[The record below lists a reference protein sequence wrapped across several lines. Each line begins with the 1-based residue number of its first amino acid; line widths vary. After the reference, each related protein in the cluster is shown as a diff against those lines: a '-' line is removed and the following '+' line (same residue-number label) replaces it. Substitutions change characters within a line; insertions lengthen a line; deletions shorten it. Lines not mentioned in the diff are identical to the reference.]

1 MRIAMFS
8 DTFVPD
14 TNGVAVSTYNLFKAL
29 NEKGHQCFVVTSNPF
44 SKEVVFKDNV
54 LRIPG
59 VEMKN
64 LYGYHF
70 AAPNTKAW
78 RILRKLKIDVVH
90 IQSEAGMG
98 IFGKGFARTEKIPYV
113 YTYHT
118 MYEDYTYYATKGRM
132 ETFAKS
138 IIRRFSRWQAESA
151 DEFISPSEKTKVSL
165 REYGVN
171 RYINIIPTGV
181 DFSKF
186 KANKD
191 NEEFLRNY
199 AKEHNL
205 DQTYNLVYVGRVAK
219 EKSIDVIIAGYA
231 KYILNNEK
239 HGTKLVIVGGGP
251 AIPELEEY
259 ATKFGIKDDVH
270 FVGKVLPE
278 DIGKYYHLGEIFVS
292 ASISETQGLTF
303 MEAMAAERILLCRFD
318 EGLVNVIKNGES
330 GYFFNSEEDFG
341 TMVDK
346 IRALKPKEIRA
357 IKDYANEIVDE
368 YSNERFVARCLH
380 VYERALRNSW

>member
-259 ATKFGIKDDVH
+259 ATKLGIKDDVH

-330 GYFFNSEEDFG
+330 GYFFNNEEDFG

>member
-259 ATKFGIKDDVH
+259 ATKLGIKDDVH

>member
-1 MRIAMFS
+1 MRIAMFT

-14 TNGVAVSTYNLFKAL
+14 TNGVAVSSFNLFRAL
-29 NEKGHQCFVVTSNPF
+29 NDRGHFCVVVTSNPF
-44 SKEVVFKDNV
+44 SKDVTFKDNV

-59 VEMKN
+59 VEMKQ

-70 AAPNTKAW
+70 AAPNRKALK
-78 RILRKLKIDVVH
+78 ILKRLKIDIVH
-90 IQSEAGMG
+90 VHSEAGMG
-98 IFGKGFARTEKIPYV
+98 VFGKAFARAEKIPYV

-138 IIRRFSRWQAESA
+138 IIRRFSRWQAEIA

-186 KANKD
+186 KYNPVNDEFIRSYK
-191 NEEFLRNY
+191 EEHGLNGTF
-199 AKEHNL
+199 
-205 DQTYNLVYVGRVAK
+205 NLVYVGRVAK

-231 KYILNNEK
+231 KYIAHKPN
-239 HGTKLVIVGGGP
+239 HQTKLVIVGGGP

-259 ATKFGIKDDVH
+259 AMKLGIKADVH
-270 FVGKVLPE
+270 FVGKVLPT
-278 DIGKYYHLGEIFVS
+278 DIGKYYHLGEVFVS

-330 GYFFNSEEDFG
+330 GFFFTSEDDFG
-341 TMVDK
+341 EKVDK
-346 IRALKPKEIRA
+346 IRSLDQAKINA
-357 IKDYANEIVDE
+357 IKTFANELVDE
-368 YSNERFVARCLH
+368 YSNERFVVRCEH

>member
-259 ATKFGIKDDVH
+259 ATKLGIKDDVH

-346 IRALKPKEIRA
+346 IRALNQKEIRA

>member
-1 MRIAMFS
+1 MFS

-259 ATKFGIKDDVH
+259 ATKLGIKDYVH

>member
-1 MRIAMFS
+1 MFS

>member
-1 MRIAMFS
+1 MRVAIFT

-14 TNGVAVSTYNLFKAL
+14 TNGVAVSSFNLFQSL
-29 NEKGHQCFVVTSNPF
+29 NNRGHFCVVVTSNPF
-44 SKEVVFKDNV
+44 SKEVTFKENV

-59 VEMKN
+59 VEMKQ

-70 AAPNTKAW
+70 AAPNRKALK
-78 RILRKLKIDVVH
+78 ILKRLKIDIVH

-98 IFGKGFARTEKIPYV
+98 IFGKSFAKLEKIPYA

-138 IIRRFSRWQAESA
+138 IIHRFSRWQAEVA

-171 RYINIIPTGV
+171 RYVNVIPTGV

-186 KANKD
+186 RYNPEND
-191 NEEFLRNY
+191 DFINNY
-199 AKEHNL
+199 KKEHHL
-205 DQTYNLVYVGRVAK
+205 DGTFNLVYVGRVAK
-219 EKSIDVIIAGYA
+219 EKSIDVVIAGYA
-231 KYILNNEK
+231 KYINSKPN
-239 HGTKLVIVGGGP
+239 HNTKLVIVGGGP
-251 AIPELEEY
+251 AIAELSEY
-259 ATKFGIKDDVH
+259 AEKLGVKNDVH
-270 FVGKVLPE
+270 FVGKVLPA
-278 DIGKYYHLGEIFVS
+278 DIGKYYHLGEVFVS

-330 GYFFNSEEDFG
+330 GFFFRSEEDFG
-341 TMVDK
+341 QMVDI
-346 IRALKPKEIRA
+346 IRGLDPVKLQSMKEV
-357 IKDYANEIVDE
+357 ANQLVDE
-368 YSNERFVARCLH
+368 YSNERFVARCEH

>member
-1 MRIAMFS
+1 MRVAMFS

-29 NEKGHQCFVVTSNPF
+29 NSRGHFCVVVTSNPF
-44 SKEVVFKDNV
+44 SKEVTFKDNI

-59 VEMKN
+59 IEMKQ
-64 LYGYHF
+64 LYGYNF
-70 AAPNTKAW
+70 AAPNRKALK
-78 RILRKLKIDVVH
+78 ILKKLKIDVVH

-98 IFGKGFARTEKIPYV
+98 IFGKSFARNEQIPYV

-138 IIRRFSRWQAESA
+138 IIRRFSRWQAEIA

-171 RYINIIPTGV
+171 RYVNIIPSGV

-186 KANKD
+186 IYNPED
-191 NEEFLRNY
+191 EPFLTEYR
-199 AKEHNL
+199 AKHDLNN
-205 DQTYNLVYVGRVAK
+205 TYNIVYVGRVAK
-219 EKSIDVIIAGYA
+219 EKSIDVVIKGYE
-231 KYILNNEK
+231 KYVKNEK
-239 HGTKLVIVGGGP
+239 DHNTQLIIVGGGP
-251 AIPELEEY
+251 AISELEEL
-259 ATKFGIKDDVH
+259 ATELGIGKLVH
-270 FVGKVLPE
+270 FVGKVLPG

-303 MEAMAAERILLCRFD
+303 MEAMAAERVLLCRFD
-318 EGLVNVIKNGES
+318 EGLVNVIKDGIS

-341 TMVDK
+341 TMIK
-346 IRALKPKEIRA
+346 TIRALDDEKLKS
-357 IKDYANEIVDE
+357 IKAEANKIVDS
-368 YSNERFVARCLH
+368 YSNERFVERVLH
-380 VYERALRNSW
+380 VYSRALRNSW

>member
-1 MRIAMFS
+1 MRVAIFS

-29 NEKGHQCFVVTSNPF
+29 NDKGHECFVVTSNPF
-44 SKEVVFKDNV
+44 SKDVTFIDKV

-64 LYGYHF
+64 LYGYNL
-70 AAPNTKAW
+70 AAPNREALK
-78 RILRKLKIDVVH
+78 ILRKLKIDVVH

-98 IFGKGFARTEKIPYV
+98 IFGKSFAKSEKIPYV

-151 DEFISPSEKTKVSL
+151 NEFISPSEKTKVSL

-186 KANKD
+186 RYNPEND
-191 NEEFLRNY
+191 EFLKAY
-199 AKEHNL
+199 AEEHNL
-205 DQTYNLVYVGRVAK
+205 DKTFNLVYVGRVAK
-219 EKSIDVIIAGYA
+219 EKSIDVVIEGYA
-231 KYILNNEK
+231 KYVKAKVN

-251 AIPELEEY
+251 AIPELSEL
-259 ATKFGIKDDVH
+259 ANKLGISEFVH
-270 FVGKVLPE
+270 FVGKVLPS

-341 TMVDK
+341 AMVDK
-346 IRALKPKEIRA
+346 IRGLPESKLKAIR
-357 IKDYANEIVDE
+357 KHANEIVDE
-368 YSNERFVARCLH
+368 YSNDRFVARCLH
-380 VYERALRNSW
+380 VYERAIRNNW

>member
-8 DTFVPD
+8 DTFIPD

-29 NEKGHQCFVVTSNPF
+29 NDHGHFCVVVTSNPF
-44 SKEVVFKDNV
+44 SKEVTFTDNV

-59 VEMKN
+59 IEMKQ
-64 LYGYHF
+64 LYGYNF
-70 AAPNTKAW
+70 AAPNRKALK
-78 RILRKLKIDVVH
+78 ILKKLKIDIVH
-90 IQSEAGMG
+90 VQSEAGMG
-98 IFGKGFARTEKIPYV
+98 IFGKSFARNEKIPYV

-138 IIRRFSRWQAESA
+138 IIRRFSRWQAEIA

-186 KANKD
+186 RYNPEYAPFI
-191 NEEFLRNY
+191 EEYKTKHDLHGTF
-199 AKEHNL
+199 
-205 DQTYNLVYVGRVAK
+205 NLVYVGRVAK
-219 EKSIDVIIAGYA
+219 EKSIDVVIKGYA
-231 KYILNNEK
+231 KYVSK
-239 HGTKLVIVGGGP
+239 KSDHKTRLVIVGGGP
-251 AIPELEEY
+251 AISELEEY
-259 ATKFGIKDDVH
+259 AESLGVGHLVH
-270 FVGKVLPE
+270 FVGKVLPA
-278 DIGKYYHLGEIFVS
+278 DIGKYYHLGEVFVS

-318 EGLVNVIKNGES
+318 EGLVNVIKDGDS

-341 TMVDK
+341 TMVEK
-346 IRALKPKEIRA
+346 IKALSPAK
-357 IKDYANEIVDE
+357 IKSILESANEIVNT
-368 YSNERFVARCLH
+368 YSNETFVARVLH
-380 VYERALRNSW
+380 VYHRALRNSW

>member
-1 MRIAMFS
+1 MFS

-14 TNGVAVSTYNLFKAL
+14 TNGVAVSAYNLFRAL
-29 NEKGHQCFVVTSNPF
+29 NERGHFCVVVTSNPF
-44 SKEVVFKDNV
+44 SKEVTFEDNV

-59 VEMKN
+59 VEMKQ
-64 LYGYHF
+64 LYGYNF
-70 AAPNTKAW
+70 AAPNRKALK
-78 RILRKLKIDVVH
+78 ILRKLKIEVVH
-90 IQSEAGMG
+90 VQSEAGMG
-98 IFGKGFARTEKIPYV
+98 IFGKSFAKQEKIPYV

-138 IIRRFSRWQAESA
+138 IIRRFSRWQAEIA

-186 KANKD
+186 RYQKE
-191 NEEFLRNY
+191 NEDFINNY
-199 AKEHNL
+199 KIEHNL
-205 DQTYNLVYVGRVAK
+205 ENTYNLVYVGRVAK
-219 EKSIDVIIAGYA
+219 EKSIDVIISGYA
-231 KYILNNEK
+231 KYILKTPGHN
-239 HGTKLVIVGGGP
+239 TKLVIVGGGP
-251 AIPELEEY
+251 AISELEEL
-259 ATKFGIKDDVH
+259 AIKLKVQDYVH
-270 FVGKVLPE
+270 FVGKVLPA

-330 GYFFNSEEDFG
+330 GYFFTSEEDFG
-341 TMVDK
+341 EKVIK
-346 IRALKPKEIRA
+346 IRALSDEKVRS

-368 YSNERFVARCLH
+368 YSNERFVARCEH